1 LAVCRDR
8 IVRTVDSLRAEI
20 AEPNLW
26 LHDHPEL
33 SGAEHESARR
43 LAARAA
49 EHGFA
54 VDHAVGGLATSFR
67 AVRRGRAPG
76 RRVAYLAEYDALP
89 VVGHGCGHN
98 MIGAAGT
105 YAAIALGSVIGDVAG
120 EVALFGTPEEET
132 DGGKI
137 TMLEAGVFDGVS
149 AALMVHPGIETE
161 IAYSSLACICPAIEF
176 FGHSAHAA
184 ASPWKGVNALDAMIQ
199 LFVARDQL
207 LKAMPGTVK
216 MPGVITHGGD
226 RANMVPDHTRAEF
239 SIRGRD
245 KAEAEMVYA
254 RLLDCARAAAAAIGA
269 RMEHRV
275 EGNVYFD
282 MRPDPALVAL
292 YRANWLA
299 VGGEQPVVP
308 DITPHGSLDIA
319 NLSHRFPCLH
329 PSFSI
334 TKDKSIG
341 GHTHEFCAATVTPFA
356 AEQLV
361 KAIKSLALTGLEVLA
376 GGSAESS
383 DPGI

>member
-1 LAVCRDR
+1 MAVCRDR
-8 IVRTVDSLRAEI
+8 ILATVDSLRPEI
-20 AEPNLW
+20 AEANRW

-33 SGAEHESARR
+33 SGEERESSGY

-49 EHGFA
+49 AHGFA
-54 VDHAVGGLATSFR
+54 VERGVGGLANAFR
-67 AVRRGRAPG
+67 AVKPGAGPG

-98 MIGAAGT
+98 MIGTAGT
-105 YAAIALGSVIGDVAG
+105 YAAIALGSVMDSVGG

-137 TMLEAGVFDGVS
+137 TMLEAGVFEGVS
-149 AALMVHPGIETE
+149 AALMVHPGIVNE
-161 IAYSSLACICPAIEF
+161 IAYTSLACICPAVEF

-226 RANMVPDHTRAEF
+226 RANMVPDHTKAEF
-239 SIRGRD
+239 SIRGVN
-245 KAEAEMVYA
+245 KAEAEMAYE
-254 RLLDCARAAAAAIGA
+254 RLLDCARAAASATGA

-282 MRPDPALVAL
+282 MRPDPALAAL
-292 YRANWLA
+292 YRSNWLS
-299 VGGEQPVVP
+299 VGGEQPVPP

-319 NLSHRFPCLH
+319 NLSHRFPCIH

-334 TKDKSIG
+334 TRDSSVG
-341 GHTHEFCAATVTPFA
+341 GHTHEFCAATVTPYA
-356 AEQLV
+356 GEQLV
-361 KAIKSLALTGLEVLA
+361 KAIKSLALTGLDVLVGEA
-376 GGSAESS
+376 NGCG